1 MVTLWTG
8 KQAMRILG
16 ESGITRDQFADMMG
30 VKRSTMRTCIHGNR
44 ISRKMVGKL
53 RELAGEEEEKAAIAD
68 VDDMIREAV
77 EPDRKREKRVREA
90 DQLMGRVYLKPRNP
104 YRYDV
109 EFADGSHGW
118 FRATPNSYFIGD
130 EVRLKKADRGWE
142 VVRCG

>member
-53 RELAGEEEEKAAIAD
+53 RELAGEKEEKAAIAD

-118 FRATPNSYFIGD
+118 FRAKPNSYFIGD
-130 EVRLKKADRGWE
+130 EVRLRKADRGWE
-142 VVRCG
+142 VV

>member
-1 MVTLWTG
+1 
-8 KQAMRILG
+8 MRILG

-118 FRATPNSYFIGD
+118 FRAKPNSYFIGD

>member
-1 MVTLWTG
+1 
-8 KQAMRILG
+8 MRILG

-53 RELAGEEEEKAAIAD
+53 RELAGEKEEKAALAD

-118 FRATPNSYFIGD
+118 FRAKPNSYFIGD

>member
-1 MVTLWTG
+1 
-8 KQAMRILG
+8 MRILG

-44 ISRKMVGKL
+44 ISRKMVSKL

-118 FRATPNSYFIGD
+118 FRAKPNSYFIGD
-130 EVRLKKADRGWE
+130 EVRLRKADRGWE
-142 VVRCG
+142 VV

>member
-53 RELAGEEEEKAAIAD
+53 RELAGEKEEKAAIAD

-118 FRATPNSYFIGD
+118 FRAKPNSYFIGD

>member
-77 EPDRKREKRVREA
+77 EPGRKREKRVREA

-118 FRATPNSYFIGD
+118 FRAKPNSYFIGD

>member
-1 MVTLWTG
+1 MVTLWKG

-90 DQLMGRVYLKPRNP
+90 DELMGRVYLKPRNP

-118 FRATPNSYFIGD
+118 FRAKPNSYFIGD
-130 EVRLKKADRGWE
+130 EVRLRKADRGWE